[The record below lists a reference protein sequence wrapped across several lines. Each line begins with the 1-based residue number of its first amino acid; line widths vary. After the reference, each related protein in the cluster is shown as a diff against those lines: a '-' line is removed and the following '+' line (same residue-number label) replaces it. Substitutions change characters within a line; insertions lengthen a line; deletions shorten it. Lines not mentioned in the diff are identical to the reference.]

1 MSTSPLVTR
10 RREET
15 VEFRLIF
22 ATAFIVFLVAA
33 TVGRLLLGQ
42 WQPHRAGGSVFAEA
56 RAAASTIVP
65 FAFMG

>member
-33 TVGRLLLGQ
+33 TVGRLLPGQ
-42 WQPHRAGGSVFAEA
+42 WQPHRAGGSVFAEV

>member
-15 VEFRLIF
+15 VEFIF

-33 TVGRLLLGQ
+33 TVGRLLPGQ